1 MPLTLPVRT
10 PAAGWLPSKLRPQV
24 SPLPILKARE
34 NEIARGIEDGLSY
47 KLIADRLGLSLD
59 TVRSHIRQICRYT
72 RSWKLI
78 LSWKSSQSCGGIH
91 HYPGNN
97 CLCPFSF
104 SILLFFSSMQPEQ
117 SSKAVVKLD
126 AMLVAWGREV
136 ENAFLMQALLG
147 RAPSLTVCAL
157 LRRYEAGEITREQAF
172 AGLY

>member
-1 MPLTLPVRT
+1 
-10 PAAGWLPSKLRPQV
+10 
-24 SPLPILKARE
+24 
-34 NEIARGIEDGLSY
+34 
-47 KLIADRLGLSLD
+47 
-59 TVRSHIRQICRYT
+59 
-72 RSWKLI
+72 
-78 LSWKSSQSCGGIH
+78 
-91 HYPGNN
+91 
-97 CLCPFSF
+97 
-104 SILLFFSSMQPEQ
+104 MQPEQ